1 MKQIDMARLCIVV
14 FTFWAIGP
22 TYLIGQSLL
31 PAEREAYVSDASF
44 WLAQFQP
51 EANDHSTEAMVR
63 AANALIE
70 SLDASLQKQLR
81 FDLKSPER
89 RQWTNLP
96 ARRSDTAGLRFGD
109 LNQSQINAACQLL
122 ATLMSERGFQKMR
135 EIMLADDQLLNGGRP
150 RDGFGTE
157 NYFLCIFGT
166 PDKSE
171 PWAVQLDGHHIGVN
185 LSISGPRLTIS
196 PSFIGT
202 QPQTFRIGN
211 ASIRPLKGEIDT
223 AYKLVNSLS
232 DPQRLKAVLKN
243 QRGRIVSG
251 PGNDGKAI
259 PPEGLACDSLNET
272 QRKLLFDLISQWIN
286 DLPEQHAQRRLGQLK
301 NEIDSMRFLW
311 NGELEEGSDISYRI
325 QSPSL
330 IIEYACQDLG
340 GDPQQHLH
348 TMYRDPKNEYGGQLK

>member
-1 MKQIDMARLCIVV
+1 MKRADIHRFCIFA
-14 FTFWAIGP
+14 FTLWSLGP
-22 TYLIGQSLL
+22 AQLLGQSAL
-31 PAEREAYVSDASF
+31 PSDREAYVSDASF
-44 WLAQFQP
+44 WVANFEP
-51 EANDHSTEAMVR
+51 KPNDHAPLDMVE

-70 SLDASLQKQLR
+70 SLDASQQTQLK

-96 ARRSDTAGLRFGD
+96 ARRSDTAGLRMGD
-109 LNQSQINAACQLL
+109 LNQNQINAACQLL
-122 ATLMSERGFQKMR
+122 ATLMSNHGFQKMR
-135 EIMLADDQLLNGGRP
+135 EIMLADDQLLNNGRP

-157 NYFLCIFGT
+157 NYFLCVFGT
-166 PDKSE
+166 PHPTK

-185 LSISGPRLTIS
+185 LSMNGSQLTIS

-202 QPQTFRIGN
+202 QPQTFQIGN
-211 ASIRPLKGEIDT
+211 VSIRPLKGEIDT
-223 AYKLVNSLS
+223 AYELVNSLS
-232 DPQRLKAVLKN
+232 DPQRKQAVLKN
-243 QRGRIVSG
+243 RRGRIVSG

-259 PPEGLACDSLNET
+259 ALEGLPCDSLNDS

-286 DLPEQHAQRRLGQLK
+286 DLPKQHAQRRLEQLK
-301 NEIDSMRFLW
+301 NEIGSMRFLW
-311 NGELEEGSDISYRI
+311 NGELEAGSDISYRI